1 MTIQLRYS
9 AFSDT
14 GLVRKNN
21 QDSGYASPNLLVLAD
36 GMGGAAAGDVA
47 SSVTVAHLAQIDDVH
62 PIDDLLPTLRRALAG
77 AHDELIQRAT
87 EDPQLAGLG
96 TTCISL
102 LRSNNKLAMV
112 HIGDSRAYLLRD
124 GVLTQVTRDHTL
136 VQYLVDHGEITP
148 EQAENHPKRNVIMRA
163 LGDNPGDLEFDESVR
178 EAVPGDR
185 WLLCSDG
192 LFGVVSKETI
202 TQTLIECANIDEC
215 GQQLVELAL
224 AGGAPDNVT
233 VVLADVYATA
243 DVEDLREC
251 DRGAIVVGAAAN
263 KPATTNKL
271 MTHPTRADGK
281 MSAAEQAAQLIPPA
295 EDAEDPIEEP
305 SRRRTPL
312 ARLAVVMG
320 IFAVIGI
327 ALTAAYAWTQSQ
339 YYVAPAGENI
349 GIYKGI
355 PQDIGPIS
363 LHSLEERTDVRIK
376 DLTEVVQHRLETPIT
391 RSSLSEARELV
402 ATLSEQRATTE
413 LTPIT
418 PANPL
423 NPNGTSQVTPTQPGL
438 TSVNPSA
445 PSTNQPAP
453 GTQSTAPGTS
463 PSTSGTTQSPA
474 SPSTGG
480 TGGK

>member
-1 MTIQLRYS
+1 MTIQLRYC

-36 GMGGAAAGDVA
+36 GMGGAAAGDIA
-47 SSVTVAHLAQIDDVH
+47 SSVTVAHLSQIDDVH
-62 PIDDLLPTLRRALAG
+62 PVDDLLPTLRRALSD

-87 EDPQLAGLG
+87 DDPQLAGLG

-202 TQTLIECANIDEC
+202 TQTLISCTDIDEC

-233 VVLADVYATA
+233 VVIADVYATA
-243 DVEDLREC
+243 DVQDLREC

-263 KPATTNKL
+263 KPL
-271 MTHPTRADGK
+271 THSIRTDGK
-281 MSAAEQAAQLIPPA
+281 PSAAEQAAQLIPPV
-295 EDAEDPIEEP
+295 ESPEEVLEETP
-305 SRRRTPL
+305 RRRKPL
-312 ARLAVVMG
+312 ARLAAILGV
-320 IFAVIGI
+320 FAVLGIG
-327 ALTAAYAWTQSQ
+327 LTAAYAWTQSQ
-339 YYVAPAGENI
+339 YFVAPAGENI

-355 PQDIGPIS
+355 PQNIGPIT

-376 DLTEVVQHRLETPIT
+376 DLTKVVQQRLETPIT
-391 RSSLSEARELV
+391 RSSLSEARDVV
-402 ATLSEQRATTE
+402 ATLSEQRATTTD
-413 LTPIT
+413 LN
-418 PANPL
+418 PANPS
-423 NPNGTSQVTPTQPGL
+423 NPGSGT
-438 TSVNPSA
+438 PS
-445 PSTNQPAP
+445 NPAP
-453 GTQSTAPGTS
+453 GTPGSTTPGAGTTTPGTGT
-463 PSTSGTTQSPA
+463 STPGTTPNTTSPNTTQPGVTSPNTTNPPA
-474 SPSTGG
+474 SSSGG
-480 TGGK
+480 N